1 MYKWRDFYLMK
12 VYDSKNKYI
21 GVIEDISIDF
31 SKGIIEGFTISPA
44 SIIKRHTFVLRED
57 IVSIDNVMKITSTS
71 KFRGLKFKDIKSNG
85 DGPLV
90 LCGEAMKGDIK
101 ESIQRGDWEPDA
113 EATVRAKERRG
124 KSEGGHPLIDTGDLL
139 KSIIYEVFKL

>member
-71 KFRGLKFKDIKSNG
+71 KFRGLKFKDIKFLDVIN
-85 DGPLV
+85 
-90 LCGEAMKGDIK
+90 EEK
-101 ESIQRGDWEPDA
+101 
-113 EATVRAKERRG
+113 
-124 KSEGGHPLIDTGDLL
+124 
-139 KSIIYEVFKL
+139 

>member
-1 MYKWRDFYLMK
+1 MFKWRDFYLMK

-71 KFRGLKFKDIKSNG
+71 KFRGLKFKDIKFFDVINEEMNWSEVERPNNI
-85 DGPLV
+85 V
-90 LCGEAMKGDIK
+90 
-101 ESIQRGDWEPDA
+101 DA
-113 EATVRAKERRG
+113 TDAT
-124 KSEGGHPLIDTGDLL
+124 
-139 KSIIYEVFKL
+139 IYEVHVRDVTIDPSL